1 MIEQYLQSQI
11 LIYGVVLYLF
21 KHRDNFL
28 NVHLFHHNKTF
39 SFLQVCVL
47 LLILSLALTA
57 AEEKSVKKIEVKS
70 KSLPKPPGKEPQKER
85 ESQKET
91 DSKPEKRG
99 ALGEEGYLGP
109 LKQDDDEGGGQ
120 AGLKTEVAHHRPIVT
135 EKVVH
140 RHVPVPLPYP
150 VEYVKHVPYPVKVP
164 VPVVVHKP
172 FPVPV
177 PKPFHVTVE
186 KKEPYLVVKHV
197 PYHVKVPV
205 EVPVKVP
212 VEVPVPKPYA
222 VPDPKLIPLHVPQPA
237 IEQVPLVIKQHPEN
251 QGSHKPEAYKARYFE
266 ESAAGTDNINIPE
279 NNYEIPVQSHDV
291 KYYNIPETYK
301 AIVPETSYGNFPLPQ
316 PTYPHAV
323 LESNQ
328 YIPEYQHG
336 SYYETQSASISN
348 HGLDSSGAHKGDS
361 YAGLVGSG
369 YLIHGHEPKSHG
381 YSYQRVN
388 SC

>member
-1 MIEQYLQSQI
+1 
-11 LIYGVVLYLF
+11 
-21 KHRDNFL
+21 
-28 NVHLFHHNKTF
+28 
-39 SFLQVCVL
+39 VCVL
-47 LLILSLALTA
+47 LPILSLVLTA
-57 AEEKSVKKIEVKS
+57 AEEKTVKKIET
-70 KSLPKPPGKEPQKER
+70 KSLPKSPRKEPQTETK
-85 ESQKET
+85 SQKET

-109 LKQDDDEGGGQ
+109 LKQDGDEGIGQ

-140 RHVPVPLPYP
+140 THVPVPLPYP

-186 KKEPYLVVKHV
+186 KKEPYFVVKHV

-212 VEVPVPKPYA
+212 VEVPVPKPYP
-222 VPDPKLIPLHVPQPA
+222 VPDPKLIPLPVPQPL
-237 IEQVPLVIKQHPEN
+237 IEQVPLVIKQHSEN
-251 QGSHKPEAYKARYFE
+251 QVTHIPEAYKERHYE
-266 ESAAGTDNINIPE
+266 GSAAATDHINIPE
-279 NNYEIPVQSHDV
+279 HNYEIPVQSHDV

-301 AIVPETSYGNFPLPQ
+301 AIVPETIYRNLPLPQ
-316 PTYPHAV
+316 PTYQHAI
-323 LESNQ
+323 LETNQ
-328 YIPEYQHG
+328 YIPQYQQG
-336 SYYETQSASISN
+336 SKPEAYYYETQTAGISN
-348 HGLDSSGAHKGDS
+348 HGLNNFGAHKGDGF
-361 YAGLVGSG
+361 AGLVGSG
-369 YLIHGHEPKSHG
+369 YLIHGHEPEGHG
-381 YSYQRVN
+381 YSHQRVK

>member
-1 MIEQYLQSQI
+1 M
-11 LIYGVVLYLF
+11 
-21 KHRDNFL
+21 
-28 NVHLFHHNKTF
+28 
-39 SFLQVCVL
+39 CVL
-47 LLILSLALTA
+47 LFILSLALTA
-57 AEEKSVKKIEVKS
+57 AEEKLVKKTEVKS
-70 KSLPKPPGKEPQKER
+70 KSLPKPPGKELQTER

-99 ALGEEGYLGP
+99 ALGEEGHLGP
-109 LKQDDDEGGGQ
+109 LEQGGDEGGGQ

-140 RHVPVPLPYP
+140 THFSVPLPYP

-212 VEVPVPKPYA
+212 VEVPVPKL
-222 VPDPKLIPLHVPQPA
+222 VPHHVPQPV
-237 IEQVPLVIKQHPEN
+237 IEQVPLIIKQHPEY
-251 QGSHKPEAYKARYFE
+251 QVTHKPEAYKARYYE
-266 ESAAGTDNINIPE
+266 ESAAGTDNIKIPE
-279 NNYEIPVQSHDV
+279 NNYEIPVQSHDA

-301 AIVPETSYGNFPLPQ
+301 AIVPETSYGNFALPQ
-316 PTYPHAV
+316 PTYQHAV
-323 LESNQ
+323 LESNH
-328 YIPEYQHG
+328 YVPEYQQG

-348 HGLDSSGAHKGDS
+348 HELDNSGAHKGDI

-369 YLIHGHEPKSHG
+369 YLIHGHEPESHG